1 MKRMTGILAIFA
13 VVSILGAAECSAD
26 TYGRLIH
33 RGNRYFKSEL
43 YGEAL
48 DNYTRGEE
56 KNPGVF
62 EPVFNRADALYKSE
76 DYRGAADA
84 FERSLG
90 FTKHGHEKADIY
102 YNLGNSLLMVGE
114 YEEAIKSYISGLE
127 INPANL
133 NMKYNLELAL
143 ERKKEQEKKEGEREE
158 GKGPQDG
165 SDKTP
170 AEGDSG
176 DNRPAPEDRKT
187 AQGDEQGGPVGA
199 SDSADHSPT
208 DSNPR
213 EISKPEAERLLTSVG
228 SEQARIIN
236 DIIHERIQ
244 GEETDKDW

>member
-1 MKRMTGILAIFA
+1 MKRTTGILALFA
-13 VVSILGAAECSAD
+13 VVSILSAAECSAD

-33 RGNRYFKSEL
+33 RGNRYFKGGL

-48 DNYTRGEE
+48 DNYIRGEE

-62 EPVFNRADALYKSE
+62 EPVFNRADALYKGE

-84 FERSLG
+84 FERSLD
-90 FTKHGHEKADIY
+90 FTKRGHEKAEIY

-114 YEEAIKSYISGLE
+114 YDEAIKNYISGLE

-143 ERKKEQEKKEGEREE
+143 ERKKAQEKKDGEREA

-165 SDKTP
+165 SGEAP
-170 AEGDSG
+170 AEGDSE
-176 DNRPAPEDRKT
+176 DNRPADKSPTDKNPT
-187 AQGDEQGGPVGA
+187 DKNPTDE
-199 SDSADHSPT
+199 SPT

-213 EISKPEAERLLTSVG
+213 ELSKAEAERLLTSVG

-244 GEETDKDW
+244 GEETDRDW